1 MAGEILYCF
10 NIYTSKEQVGNIGMT
25 EDVRS
30 DLKINGINAVAI
42 DNIEKL
48 GNCSSRVSYDYTQ
61 EEVQKIIDELD
72 YQLKHLKESFS
83 GKRAFSLSSSEEPDE
98 Q

>member
-1 MAGEILYCF
+1 MNEVKHERFYRVVEKRMAVL
-10 NIYTSKEQVGNIGMT
+10 
-25 EDVRS
+25 
-30 DLKINGINAVAI
+30 I

-72 YQLKHLKESFS
+72 YQLKHLKERFS

>member
-1 MAGEILYCF
+1 MNEVKHERFCRVVEKRMAVL
-10 NIYTSKEQVGNIGMT
+10 
-25 EDVRS
+25 
-30 DLKINGINAVAI
+30 I

-48 GNCSSRVSYDYTQ
+48 GHCSSRVSYDYTQ
-61 EEVQKIIDELD
+61 EEVQKSIDELD

>member
-1 MAGEILYCF
+1 MNEIKHERFCRVVEKRMAVL
-10 NIYTSKEQVGNIGMT
+10 
-25 EDVRS
+25 
-30 DLKINGINAVAI
+30 I

-48 GNCSSRVSYDYTQ
+48 GNCYSRVSYDYTQ

-72 YQLKHLKESFS
+72 YQLKHLKERFS

>member
-1 MAGEILYCF
+1 MNEVKHERFCRVVEKRMAVL
-10 NIYTSKEQVGNIGMT
+10 
-25 EDVRS
+25 
-30 DLKINGINAVAI
+30 I

-72 YQLKHLKESFS
+72 YQPKHLRERFS